1 MGDTSVIEQLG
12 IDPKILDSK
21 KEQTTK
27 KVEYVR
33 SYVEKWLWVW
43 VTNPNTK
50 SITFI
55 DAMANAGIYK
65 DGDLCTAAEVAK
77 LFGRFAKEHPGITF
91 RLYINEIDQA
101 RLEACVKICGSFIP
115 DECANVAIVYANMD
129 VNAFLHEAATT
140 NKVPYGPGNAV
151 LLFVDPYDMGTVH
164 YGPLREFISTRYCEL
179 LFNYFSSDLNRNGDE
194 ERVQRIVKCFDGLD
208 IPTNADAGD
217 AIADALRVGSMKYV
231 FSYPFRIMSNR
242 ELYQIIFVSPH
253 PAGLAKLKDALWD
266 VFHGAAYHR
275 NSRPAQAVQASL
287 FDTGLLDSV
296 TAASYATD
304 AQEMLLETFS
314 GKSEV
319 SYGAIAT
326 YLLER
331 TMMRDGQFIDNVLRP
346 LVKDG
351 RIRKDG
357 KVGKTNFKR
366 DTFTFP
372 GIDSSTL

>member
-33 SYVEKWLWVW
+33 AYVEKWLWVW
-43 VTNPNTK
+43 VAGPNTK
-50 SITFI
+50 SVTFI

-65 DGDLCTAAEVAK
+65 DGDLCTVAEVAK
-77 LFGRFAKEHPGITF
+77 LFGDFAKEHPQITF
-91 RLYINEIDQA
+91 RLYINEINKA
-101 RLEACVKICGSFIP
+101 RMESCVRVCETFIP
-115 DECANVAIVYANMD
+115 DECSNVTIVYANMD
-129 VNAFLHEAATT
+129 VNAFLNEAATT
-140 NKVPYGPGNAV
+140 NKVPKGPGNAV

-179 LFNYFSSDLNRNGDE
+179 LFNYFSSDLNRNSDE
-194 ERVQRIVKCFDGLD
+194 ARVQRIVKCFDGLD

-242 ELYQIIFVSPH
+242 ELYQIIFVTPH
-253 PAGLAKLKDALWD
+253 PAGLAKLKEALWD

-275 NSRPAQAVQASL
+275 NARPSQAAQVTL

-304 AQEMLLETFS
+304 AQEMLLEAFA
-314 GKSEV
+314 GKSGV
-319 SYGAIAT
+319 GYDAIAT

-331 TMMRDGQFIDNVLRP
+331 TMMKDGQFINHVLKP
-346 LVKDG
+346 LVKG
-351 RIRKDG
+351 QRLKKDG
-357 KVGKTNFKR
+357 KVGNANYKR

-372 GIDSSTL
+372 AVDNSTL